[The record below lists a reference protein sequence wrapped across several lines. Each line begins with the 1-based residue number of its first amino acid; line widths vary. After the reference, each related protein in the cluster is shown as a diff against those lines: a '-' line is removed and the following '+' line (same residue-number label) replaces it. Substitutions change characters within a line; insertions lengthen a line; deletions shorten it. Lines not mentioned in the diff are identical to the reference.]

1 MLKKKIIGLVET
13 VGIKGKK
20 GLVSKKALF
29 DTGATRTCLD
39 VKIAA
44 KAGVGPIT
52 SSVKVKSASSP
63 RGYTRRAIALATI
76 LVKGKKI
83 KTGVNIEDREGLPYP
98 IIIGRDIIHNNFII
112 DVSRTHMTNKVR
124 DSKDASERKR
134 FRLEDSKDEAA
145 LNA

>member
-1 MLKKKIIGLVET
+1 MIGLVET

-20 GLVSKKALF
+20 RLVHKKALF
-29 DTGATRTCLD
+29 DTGATRTCVD
-39 VKIAA
+39 VRIAA
-44 KAGVGPIT
+44 KAGLGPIF

-63 RGYTRRAIALATI
+63 RGYTRRAIAQAII
-76 LVKGKKI
+76 LVKGKRI

-134 FRLEDSKDEAA
+134 FVDDDKLEAA
-145 LNA
+145 RRG